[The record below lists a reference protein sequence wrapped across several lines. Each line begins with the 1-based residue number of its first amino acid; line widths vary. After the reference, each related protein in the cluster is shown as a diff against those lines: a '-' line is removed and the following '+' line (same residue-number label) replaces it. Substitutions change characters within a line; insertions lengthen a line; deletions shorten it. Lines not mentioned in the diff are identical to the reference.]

1 LCAALW
7 LRSSTDLD
15 EAGGASRSL
24 QGQDLK
30 AHDPRTEPFAVTSSL
45 GLCASFI
52 GGADSRPR
60 AMKSGR
66 NGVRQACRRHV

>member
-1 LCAALW
+1 
-7 LRSSTDLD
+7 
-15 EAGGASRSL
+15 L

-30 AHDPRTEPFAVTSSL
+30 AHDPRTEPVAPFAVTSSPGL
-45 GLCASFI
+45 GASFI

-66 NGVRQACRRHV
+66 NGVRHACRRHV